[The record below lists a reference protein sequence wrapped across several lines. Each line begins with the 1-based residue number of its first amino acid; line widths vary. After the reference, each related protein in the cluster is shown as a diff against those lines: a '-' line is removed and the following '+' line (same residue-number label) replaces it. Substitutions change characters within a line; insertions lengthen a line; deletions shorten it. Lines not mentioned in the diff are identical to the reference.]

1 MNHALIR
8 GEKDVG
14 RVAQR
19 RQKSPRK
26 PAKPS
31 RKERPGTGGNACGEK
46 TAGSILELRADVET
60 CRAVVAGCRPLA
72 RRVAQAL
79 DLLTPGS
86 RSPGDPRDPRVI
98 ASYRSTDTAHY
109 RVERLAAAAGVIYR
123 GVHALCHACATR
135 LARETGALAILVRR
149 TAGPPGAMFSGGGT
163 LDHIGTRGGARCSAH
178 PDERHL
184 RRVLTEYVAYDNHR
198 RPHQG
203 LDQRC
208 PVPAASV
215 PSDGVVERHDALGGV
230 IHDYGPRAA

>member
-1 MNHALIR
+1 LCCGAISLCSCIMWTIR

-31 RKERPGTGGNACGEK
+31 RKERPGTGGNACGEE

-79 DLLTPGS
+79 DLLMPGS

-98 ASYRSTDTAHY
+98 ASYRSTDTARY

-149 TAGPPGAMFSGGGT
+149 TAGPPG
-163 LDHIGTRGGARCSAH
+163 RRARCSQVA
-178 PDERHL
+178 ER
-184 RRVLTEYVAYDNHR
+184 
-198 RPHQG
+198 
-203 LDQRC
+203 
-208 PVPAASV
+208 
-215 PSDGVVERHDALGGV
+215 
-230 IHDYGPRAA
+230 

>member
-1 MNHALIR
+1 MWTIR

-31 RKERPGTGGNACGEK
+31 RKERPGTGGNACGEE

-60 CRAVVAGCRPLA
+60 CRAVVAGRRPLA

-98 ASYRSTDTAHY
+98 ASYRSTDTARY

-123 GVHALCHACATR
+123 GVHALCHACATPAPR
-135 LARETGALAILVRR
+135 ASRARPAPSLSSFGGPPDRR
-149 TAGPPGAMFSGGGT
+149 AAGPPG
-163 LDHIGTRGGARCSAH
+163 RRARCSQVA
-178 PDERHL
+178 ER
-184 RRVLTEYVAYDNHR
+184 
-198 RPHQG
+198 
-203 LDQRC
+203 
-208 PVPAASV
+208 
-215 PSDGVVERHDALGGV
+215 
-230 IHDYGPRAA
+230 